1 MAGDARGF
9 TLLEMMLVVLLIGSA
24 ASLVMMSFPA
34 DRREDAAYQLARF
47 QAQLDFAVDNS
58 QLHEQLLGISIYPD
72 RWQFNVLQRRQT
84 AQSDSGDGDDVWRGY
99 RWQPWQPRRLAAS
112 AQLPA
117 AVRLELHLRDTG
129 EGDKQPAILILPG
142 GEITPFTLVFHNAQQ
157 GISSWLQVDDS
168 GRISTSLSDNGEAAP

>member
-9 TLLEMMLVVLLIGSA
+9 TLLEMMLVVLLIGGA

-47 QAQLDFAVDNS
+47 QAQLDFAADNS

-72 RWQFNVLQRRQT
+72 RWQFNVLQRRQS
-84 AQSDSGDGDDVWRGY
+84 AQSDSGDEAWRGY

-112 AQLPA
+112 AQLPP
-117 AVRLELHLRDTG
+117 AVRLELHLSETG
-129 EGDKQPAILILPG
+129 EVNKQPAVLILPG
-142 GEITPFTLVFHNAQQ
+142 GEITPFKLIFHNARQ

-168 GRISTSLSDNGEAAP
+168 GRISTSLSDDGGTAP